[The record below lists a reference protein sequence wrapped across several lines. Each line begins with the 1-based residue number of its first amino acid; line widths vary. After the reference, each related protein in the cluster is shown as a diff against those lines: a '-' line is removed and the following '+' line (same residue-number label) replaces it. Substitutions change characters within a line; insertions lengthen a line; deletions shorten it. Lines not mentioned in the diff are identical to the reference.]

1 MSDREKAIKI
11 LEGMPDN
18 VKMEDIIEELYLRIK
33 TKKALKDVESE
44 NVISQ
49 EEIEQEIEKW

>member
-11 LEGMPDN
+11 LEKMPDN

>member
-11 LEGMPDN
+11 LEEMPDN